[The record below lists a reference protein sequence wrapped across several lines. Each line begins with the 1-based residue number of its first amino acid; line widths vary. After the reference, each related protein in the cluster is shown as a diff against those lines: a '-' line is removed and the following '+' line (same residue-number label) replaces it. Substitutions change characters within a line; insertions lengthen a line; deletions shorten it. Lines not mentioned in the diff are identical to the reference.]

1 MKTILGREIPE
12 TTRGVVYLCHIDF
25 LIEPP
30 KLTVFREILCEDSF
44 HALTLYA
51 DIPNPLSQL
60 AYGNTYEELCKNL
73 EILHKEMEN
82 GEWLEELIES
92 I

>member
-1 MKTILGREIPE
+1 MKTILGKEIPE

-30 KLTVFREILCEDSF
+30 KLTVFREILCEDAF

-51 DIPNPLSQL
+51 EIPNPPSQL
-60 AYGNTYEELCKNL
+60 VTGRTYDELCKRL
-73 EILHKEMEN
+73 EILHEEMKSEK
-82 GEWLEELIES
+82 WLKELIES